1 MLYLNNI
8 TRCRRC
14 AWMARQRSAL
24 ILQRIA
30 FILVFLTLAGPLML
44 SAQSQTPEQAKDDD
58 VVRVETTLVVLPV
71 RVKDRQ
77 GKFLFGLTQEQ
88 FHIYEDGVEQ
98 EIKYFEAATGLNDSS
113 AGSTKPLTVA
123 LLLDVSDSTQFKLEQ
138 MQKAAA
144 AFIGLL
150 RAGDGVMVIAFD
162 KGVHVLAEA
171 TIDRNGIGARGG
183 GIDFVLEAIRLARAG
198 GGTSLY
204 QALDLAIAKLNRLGG
219 RKAIVL
225 LTDGVD
231 TSSKGITAASTIRAA
246 EQSYVSIYPIQYN
259 TYVDFADSPSRET
272 YGAGEFGKTAHVTRS
287 GEPASEA
294 YKRAT
299 LYLRLLA
306 DKTSGHFQYADS
318 TRNLARSFEGIA
330 AQLREQYTLGYY
342 PKNKT
347 TDSKPRQIKVEV
359 AAPQVTVDTRK
370 SYIYLTISK
379 P

>member
-1 MLYLNNI
+1 MM
-8 TRCRRC
+8 RF
-14 AWMARQRSAL
+14 A
-24 ILQRIA
+24 ILV
-30 FILVFLTLAGPLML
+30 VFLTLAGPLTI
-44 SAQSQTPEQAKDDD
+44 SAQSQKPEQAKDDD

-77 GKFLFGLTQEQ
+77 GKFLFGLTQHQ

-98 EIKYFEAATGLNDSS
+98 EIKYFEPATGSIDSS
-113 AGSTKPLTVA
+113 ADSNLKPLTVA
-123 LLLDVSDSTQFKLEQ
+123 LMLDVSDSTQFKLEQ

-144 AFIGLL
+144 AFTERL
-150 RAGDGVMVIAFD
+150 RPGDRVTVIAFD
-162 KGVHVLAEA
+162 KGVQVLAEA
-171 TIDRNGIGARGG
+171 TTDR
-183 GIDFVLEAIRLARAG
+183 FVLREAIRRARAG

-204 QALDLAIAKLNRLGG
+204 QALDQAIAKLNRLGG

-231 TSSKGITAASTIRAA
+231 TSSKGITADNTIRAA
-246 EQSYVSIYPIQYN
+246 EQSYVSIYPIQYS
-259 TYVDFADSPSRET
+259 TYGDFADSPSRET
-272 YGAGEFGKTAHVTRS
+272 YSAGEFGKTSHVTRS

-330 AQLREQYTLGYY
+330 A
-342 PKNKT
+342 
-347 TDSKPRQIKVEV
+347 
-359 AAPQVTVDTRK
+359 
-370 SYIYLTISK
+370 
-379 P
+379 